1 VIIPALM
8 TRHLLLLAERA
19 APKEA
24 VAVIGFDRDTMEPR
38 SVVPLANR
46 AADPRDTFFVM
57 PHEHYDADMA
67 LRKTGQYIGAIFHSH
82 PTTQPRPSVTDLE
95 MCEPNVYMLIAGRE
109 PSQAA
114 DSAPIVGWVLRAWNG
129 SREVPIHEAMSEA
142 A

>member
-46 AADPRDTFFVM
+46 AA
-57 PHEHYDADMA
+57 E
-67 LRKTGQYIGAIFHSH
+67 TGQYIGAIFHSH